1 MIKNL
6 DKYIVKK
13 IGPPFLVAFFISLFV
28 LMMQVLMV
36 YIKSILGKGVTNL
49 ELLELIGYLTVSLV
63 PRALPLAILIAMVMV
78 FGNLSEKYEL
88 ATMKSAGISLKR
100 ILMPALA
107 FGLTISALSYYCSNT
122 IIPITNLKWMTR
134 LSDIRNQKPALSLEE
149 GVFNYDFGGYAI
161 KISKRNDETGELS
174 DIMIYDHKNVRQG
187 VVNIITAD
195 RGIMYTTPDQQY
207 LVMELF
213 DGFQFQELKENRGQ
227 QKRPTIRSRFDSY
240 TKLFDMSQF
249 ELNKTDEE
257 RYKSLETMLSASQ
270 LMKGLDSLREV
281 RQQILD
287 AMTQTVRNFEKPS
300 ETDTARAKTPSN
312 SISPSYQ
319 DRKNSVQEVDF
330 SRYRSPDD
338 TDTAAVD
345 STQFPF
351 PDSIRPWIF
360 YFIPPTKWNS
370 TISRANGIATSRFNS
385 QRSASFKTERLE
397 RSTAKHYYELNTK
410 FSTALMCFIF
420 VLIGAPMGAIIRK
433 GGYGYPLLVSII
445 FFMLYIV
452 LFILTGQ
459 LSKSLTMN
467 PVLAAWLP
475 NAVLLPIGLYL
486 SYKATQD
493 SKFDGFQRLIS
504 VIKGWIKKE

>member
-1 MIKNL
+1 VIKNL
-6 DKYIVKK
+6 DKYILKK

-36 YIKSILGKGVTNL
+36 YIKSLLGKGVSNL
-49 ELLELIGYLTVSLV
+49 ELLELIGYLTISLI

-88 ATMKSAGISLKR
+88 ATMKSAGISLQR
-100 ILMPALA
+100 ILVPALA
-107 FGLTISALSYYCSNT
+107 FGLFISAFSYYCSNT

-195 RGIMYTTPDQQY
+195 RGKMYTTPDQKF

-213 DGFQFQELKENRGQ
+213 NGYQLQELKENPGEK
-227 QKRPTIRSRFDSY
+227 KRPTVRSRFDSY
-240 TKLFDMSQF
+240 TKMFDMTQF
-249 ELNKTDEE
+249 ELNNTDEE
-257 RYKSLETMLSASQ
+257 RYNSLETMISASQ

-281 RQQILD
+281 NQQISD
-287 AMTQTVRNFEKPS
+287 IMTQTVRNFEKQR
-300 ETDTARAKTPSN
+300 EIDTTEVKNTPKSR
-312 SISPSYQ
+312 SPSYQ
-319 DRKNSVQEVDF
+319 NRKKSVQEVDL
-330 SRYRSPDD
+330 SRYRSPNTSD
-338 TDTAAVD
+338 TVAAD
-345 STQFPF
+345 STYFPF
-351 PDSIRPWIF
+351 PDSIRPRIF
-360 YFIPPTKWNS
+360 QFIPPDKWNS
-370 TISRANGIATSRFNS
+370 TVSRANGIATSRFNS
-385 QRSASFKTERLE
+385 LRSASFKTERLV

-410 FSTALMCFIF
+410 FSTALMCLIF

-467 PVLAAWLP
+467 PILAAWLP
-475 NAVLLPIGLYL
+475 NAVLLPIGLFL

-493 SKFDGFQRLIS
+493 SKFDAFKRAIS
-504 VIKGWIKKE
+504 TVKGWIKKE